1 MAAPATR
8 QQLIDYCLRK
18 LGHPV
23 TEINVDDDQVEDRID
38 DAFQYYR
45 DYHYDA
51 VQRIFMKHMI
61 TASRMTV
68 TSNVVSSTVNL
79 FAVGETIT
87 GSISQATAL
96 VTQEGPGNTST
107 GTTLLLQNIR
117 GTFVAGD
124 VLTGNRSTG
133 TATMVGITLGD
144 MDNRYIQL
152 NDAIINVV
160 RVLPF
165 TDTKT
170 GMDYMFDLRYQLR
183 LNDLFDLLS
192 TSIIYYQ
199 QIKSHLSLIEMLL
212 VGQKTVEF
220 SRHTNRLYL
229 EMAWDKEVNPGEY
242 VIVECYRILDPTEFP
257 DVYNDWFLKR
267 YATALIKRQWG
278 ENLKKF
284 EGIQMPGG
292 VTLNGQK
299 IWEEAIAEIDN
310 LENEM
315 ESRYQA
321 PPNFYLG

>member
-8 QQLIDYCLRK
+8 QQLVDYCLRK

-51 VQRIFMKHMI
+51 VQRLFMKHQV

-68 TSNVVSSTVNL
+68 SGVATTAGL
-79 FAVGETIT
+79 FDPGETVT
-87 GSISQATAL
+87 GQSSNATAR
-96 VTQEGPGNTST
+96 VTIEGSLTST
-107 GTTLLLQNIR
+107 GTTLLLQNIK
-117 GTFVAGD
+117 GTFT
-124 VLTGNRSTG
+124 TGETIIGSR
-133 TATMVGITLGD
+133 TAASSVVSSVTLGNI
-144 MDNRYIQL
+144 DNGYIPL
-152 NDAIINVV
+152 SDAIINVV

-165 TDTKT
+165 TDTNT

-199 QIKSHLSLIEMLL
+199 QIKQHLSLIEMLL

-220 SRHTNRLYL
+220 NRHTNRLYL
-229 EMAWDKEVNPGEY
+229 DMAWDKEINPGEY
-242 VIVECYRILDPTEFP
+242 LIVECYRILDPTEFP

-321 PPNFYLG
+321 PPNFFLG

>member
-8 QQLIDYCLRK
+8 QQLVDYCLRK

-51 VQRIFMKHMI
+51 VQRLFMKHMI

-79 FAVGETIT
+79 FALGETIT
-87 GSISQATAL
+87 GSISGATGL
-96 VTQEGPGNTST
+96 ITQEGPGNTST

-124 VLTGNRSTG
+124 VLAGNRSTG
-133 TATMVGITLGD
+133 TATMVSIALGD
-144 MDNRYIQL
+144 MDNGYIPL
-152 NDAIINVV
+152 SDAIINVV

-220 SRHTNRLYL
+220 SRHTNRMYL
-229 EMAWDKEVNPGEY
+229 DMDWKAEVNPGEY
-242 VIVECYRILDPTEFP
+242 IIVECYRILDPTEFP

-321 PPNFYLG
+321 PPNFFLG

>member
-1 MAAPATR
+1 VAAPATR
-8 QQLIDYCLRK
+8 QQLVDYCLRK

-51 VQRIFMKHMI
+51 VQRIFLKHKV

-68 TSNVVSSTVNL
+68 SGVATTAGL
-79 FAVGETIT
+79 FELGEVIVGQT
-87 GSISQATAL
+87 SQAQAL
-96 VTQEGPGNTST
+96 VTQEGPGVSST
-107 GTTLLLQNIR
+107 GTVLLLQNIK
-117 GTFVAGD
+117 GTFT
-124 VLTGNRSTG
+124 TGETLVSSRSAN
-133 TATMVGITLGD
+133 TAAMVSLTLGD
-144 MDNRYIQL
+144 LDNGFLPL

-199 QIKSHLSLIEMLL
+199 QIKAHLSLIEMLL
-212 VGQKTVEF
+212 VGQKSIEF
-220 SRHTNRLYL
+220 SRHTNRLYIDMDWKA
-229 EMAWDKEVNPGEY
+229 ETNPGEY
-242 VIVECYRILDPTEFP
+242 MIIECYRILDPTEFP

-284 EGIQMPGG
+284 QGIQMPGG
-292 VTLNGQK
+292 VTLNGQ
-299 IWEEAIAEIDN
+299 IIYDEALQEIN
-310 LENEM
+310 SLENEM
-315 ESRYQA
+315 ENRYQA
-321 PPNFYLG
+321 PPNFFLG

>member
-1 MAAPATR
+1 MSAPATR

-51 VQRIFMKHMI
+51 VQRIFMKHMV

-68 TSNVVSSTVNL
+68 TSETTSTTLNM
-79 FAVGETIT
+79 FALGDTVYGRTSGAHGLI
-87 GSISQATAL
+87 
-96 VTQEGPGNTST
+96 TQEGPGNTST
-107 GTTLLLQNIR
+107 GTTLMLQNIR
-117 GTFVAGD
+117 GTFQAGEEIY
-124 VLTGNRSTG
+124 STKSAN
-133 TATMVGITLGD
+133 TATMVSIALGD
-144 MDNRYIQL
+144 IDNGYLTL

-199 QIKSHLSLIEMLL
+199 QIKAHLSLIEMLL

-229 EMAWDKEVNPGEY
+229 DMAWDKETNPGEY
-242 VIVECYRILDPTEFP
+242 MIVECYRILDPTEFP

-284 EGIQMPGG
+284 QGIQMPGG
-292 VTLNGQK
+292 VTLNGQ
-299 IWEEAIAEIDN
+299 IIYDEAIQEIN
-310 LENEM
+310 ILENEM
-315 ESRYQA
+315 ETRYQA
-321 PPNFYLG
+321 PPNFFVG

>member
-51 VQRIFMKHMI
+51 VQRIFMKHMV

-68 TSNVVSSTVNL
+68 SSTTTSTTQNM
-79 FAVGETIT
+79 FALGEIIIGQT
-87 GSISQATAL
+87 SQAQAL
-96 VTQEGPGNTST
+96 VTQEGPGVTST
-107 GTTLLLQNIR
+107 GTTLLLQNIK
-117 GTFVAGD
+117 GTFTTGETLV
-124 VLTGNRSTG
+124 GNRSAN
-133 TATMVGITLGD
+133 TATMVRLTLGD
-144 MDNRYIQL
+144 LDNGYLPI

-199 QIKSHLSLIEMLL
+199 QIKAHLSLIEMLL
-212 VGQKTVEF
+212 VGQKTIEF
-220 SRHTNRLYL
+220 SRHTNRLYIDMDWKA
-229 EMAWDKEVNPGEY
+229 ETNPGEY
-242 VIVECYRILDPTEFP
+242 MIIECYRILDPTEFP

-284 EGIQMPGG
+284 QGIQMPGG
-292 VTLNGQK
+292 VTLNGQ
-299 IWEEAIAEIDN
+299 IIYDESIQEIN
-310 LENEM
+310 ALENEM
-315 ESRYQA
+315 ENRYQA
-321 PPNFYLG
+321 PPNFFVG

>member
-1 MAAPATR
+1 MAAPTTR
-8 QQLIDYCLRK
+8 QGLIDYCLRK

-51 VQRIFMKHMI
+51 VQRLFLKHRV
-61 TASRMTV
+61 TASVMGIADANAADFIRGE
-68 TSNVVSSTVNL
+68 VVQGQT
-79 FAVGETIT
+79 
-87 GSISQATAL
+87 SQATAI
-96 VTQEGPGNTST
+96 VSTDANSST
-107 GTTLLLQNIR
+107 GTNLRISAIR
-117 GTFVAGD
+117 GTFA
-124 VLTGNRSTG
+124 TGETILGKTSGFSSTM
-133 TATMVGITLGD
+133 ATLTLGD
-144 MDNRYIQL
+144 IDNGYITVP
-152 NDAIINVV
+152 DAVINVV

-165 TDTKT
+165 TDTNT

-183 LNDLFDLLS
+183 LNDMFDLLS
-192 TSIIYYQ
+192 TSIIYYEQ
-199 QIKSHLSLIEMLL
+199 VKAHLSLIEQLL

-220 SRHTNRLYL
+220 SRHTNRIYL
-229 EMAWDKEVNPGEY
+229 DMDWKKEMTAGEY
-242 VIVECYRILDPTEFP
+242 LIIECYRILDPADFP

-299 IWEEAIAEIDN
+299 IWDEAIVEIDT

-315 ESRYQA
+315 ENRYQA
-321 PPNFYLG
+321 PPNFFVG

>member
-51 VQRIFMKHMI
+51 VQRIFMKHMV

-68 TSNVVSSTVNL
+68 TGVATTAGL
-79 FAVGETIT
+79 FQLGEVIVGQT
-87 GSISQATAL
+87 SQAQAL
-96 VTQEGPGNTST
+96 VTQEGPGVSST
-107 GTTLLLQNIR
+107 GTTLLLQNIK
-117 GTFVAGD
+117 GTFT
-124 VLTGNRSTG
+124 TGETLVSSRSAN
-133 TATMVGITLGD
+133 TAAMVSLTLGD
-144 MDNRYIQL
+144 LDNGYLPI

-199 QIKSHLSLIEMLL
+199 QIKAHLSLIEMLL
-212 VGQKTVEF
+212 VGQKTIEF
-220 SRHTNRLYL
+220 SRHTNRLYIDMDWKA
-229 EMAWDKEVNPGEY
+229 ETNPGEY
-242 VIVECYRILDPTEFP
+242 MIIECYRILDPTEFP

-284 EGIQMPGG
+284 QGIQMPGG
-292 VTLNGQK
+292 VTLNGQ
-299 IWEEAIAEIDN
+299 IIYDESIQEIN
-310 LENEM
+310 TLENEM
-315 ESRYQA
+315 ENRYQA
-321 PPNFYLG
+321 PPNFFVG

>member
-51 VQRIFMKHMI
+51 VQRIFMKHMV

-68 TSNVVSSTVNL
+68 SSVTTSTTQNM
-79 FAVGETIT
+79 FALGEIVIGQT
-87 GSISQATAL
+87 SQAQAL
-96 VTQEGPGNTST
+96 VTQEGPGVTST
-107 GTTLLLQNIR
+107 GTTLLLQNIK
-117 GTFVAGD
+117 GTFTTGETLV
-124 VLTGNRSTG
+124 GNRG
-133 TATMVGITLGD
+133 ANTATMVSLTLGD
-144 MDNRYIQL
+144 LDNGYIPI

-199 QIKSHLSLIEMLL
+199 QIKAHLSLIEMLL
-212 VGQKTVEF
+212 VGQKTIEF
-220 SRHTNRLYL
+220 SRHTNRLYIDMDWKA
-229 EMAWDKEVNPGEY
+229 ETNPGEY
-242 VIVECYRILDPTEFP
+242 MIIECYRILDPTEFP

-299 IWEEAIAEIDN
+299 IWEESIAEIDQ

-321 PPNFYLG
+321 PPNFFVG